1 MKLPLHLWLLF
12 DRLLLDIKEGV
23 WWWKKFGW
31 KVVYSFLMDALQ
43 SMIQFARV
51 SKKLQQETLT
61 TAFCNMPVLGKGRDC
76 NSRWVTSFEFHSSS
90 HVRHFALFVF
100 YRPFHSFSLAV
111 KKTFSKREEWR
122 ENDRKLPKEKTVI
135 DKTIRM
141 SHSKAMM
148 STCLQIPFECRKAS
162 HSWILKW
169 KGNRKTIVMMTR
181 QDSSWHRNAIIV
193 SHEKYSQLGT

>member
-1 MKLPLHLWLLF
+1 M
-12 DRLLLDIKEGV
+12 KEGCDDSTSLV
-23 WWWKKFGW
+23 VNETPTSFMTTLGW
-31 KVVYSFLMDALQ
+31 KIVHESCNPWLSLEEETFL
-43 SMIQFARV
+43 SNNI
-51 SKKLQQETLT
+51 LQQTL
-61 TAFCNMPVLGKGRDC
+61 KGRDW
-76 NSRWVTSFEFHSSS
+76 NSHWVTSFEFHSSS